1 MSAGENADLYRW
13 FPLCARQDLPP
24 RHVMESGLKGRELAV
39 WRGRSGTVNV
49 WENRCPHRGMRLTLG
64 ANLGDELRCAYHGYR
79 FADGS
84 GLCTSVPAQPDRQ
97 PPRSL
102 CASVYPTLERGDL
115 VWTRLGGEEPAAEPA
130 IPAGIA
136 ALAMYAVSMR
146 CAPAAL
152 AGALADYR
160 FRPSAALLQP
170 ETAEERCSIEAL
182 DGYSFRA
189 VATQA
194 DQGPMTTEVRLFL
207 QPVDD
212 QCTVVH
218 AVLLGDL
225 DEALRL
231 PTLEHH
237 AMLLTRLRDAVE
249 RAAPAGPT
257 GPGGSP

>member
-1 MSAGENADLYRW
+1 
-13 FPLCARQDLPP
+13 
-24 RHVMESGLKGRELAV
+24 METGLLGRDLAV

-49 WENRCPHRGMRLTLG
+49 WDNRCPHRGMRLTLG

-130 IPAGIA
+130 IPPGIA
-136 ALAMYAVSMR
+136 ALAMYAVAMR

-152 AGALADYR
+152 AGALAEYR
-160 FRPSAALLQP
+160 FRPSGMLLQP
-170 ETAEERCSIEAL
+170 ETADERCSIEAL
-182 DGYSFRA
+182 DAYSFSA
-189 VATQA
+189 VACRQ
-194 DQGPMTTEVRLFL
+194 DMTTEVRLFL
-207 QPVDD
+207 QPVEP

-237 AMLLTRLRDAVE
+237 AVQLTRVRDVVE
-249 RAAPAGPT
+249 RAAPTGLS